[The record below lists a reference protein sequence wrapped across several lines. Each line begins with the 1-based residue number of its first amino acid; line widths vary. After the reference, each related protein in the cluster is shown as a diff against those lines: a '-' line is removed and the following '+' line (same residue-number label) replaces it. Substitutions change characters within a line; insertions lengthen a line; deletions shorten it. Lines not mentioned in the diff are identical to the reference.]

1 MSPGHLGGNA
11 GAAEGRGTGASLSLL
26 SMVARPF
33 RVTTTSMAPAAVP
46 AGTRINS
53 SAADTLTVVWD
64 PL

>member
-1 MSPGHLGGNA
+1 VTTSGDNN
-11 GAAEGRGTGASLSLL
+11 GAAEGPGTAASLSLL

-33 RVTTTSMAPAAVP
+33 RVTRASMAPAAVP

-53 SAADTLTVVWD
+53 SAADTLTVVCD